1 MARRSTRGEARD
13 SDALEQAILDLFGMD
28 PQRGFKLKEIQ
39 RALGVPQSRY
49 RALRHLVQDLAGAGR
64 IAALPRRRFSSL
76 KGAVHLEGEIEGV
89 GQLATHARLADGTR
103 LPLTEH
109 AQARVIP
116 GDQTRVRRV
125 RDGREYF
132 AEIERVIRAAPRLVF
147 GELRRVGS
155 GWVLIPEMRIP
166 GFSGGPFIDPEC
178 RPPDDTEGQL
188 ARGWLPAYDP
198 GTERPRLQK
207 LEILGPD
214 DHVQAAMLLRIAR
227 DGWPHEFSERAELD
241 AKEGGDHDLV
251 RRDLTEDF
259 VFTIDPLEA
268 KDHDDAVSI
277 VENADG
283 SFVLGV
289 HIADVAARVLEDT
302 ALDREARGRATSV
315 YPPGS
320 VLPMLP
326 ERLSSGLCSLH
337 HGVVRDTVT
346 ARIHYG
352 ADGARHRIDLG
363 LTRIRS
369 RASLSYEHAETL
381 IREDGFTP
389 PSDRVAD
396 SVAASELES
405 AVRTMHRLARCLRER
420 RRELG
425 SLFVQRPERE
435 FLFDEHG
442 DVQDVHLRDHLDS
455 HWIIEEFMLEANR
468 AVAETLQEAGLPLL
482 WRIHES
488 PDELKVE
495 NLVELLGRF
504 SIRWVPQN
512 PVTGHDYGELF
523 AMIEDRPERDL
534 LHLMA
539 LRSLMKARYRAGWD
553 RHFGLAFERYTHFT
567 SPIRRYPDLHNQ
579 RWLHRLIL
587 CSSSDGWVDHAPRA
601 AAKLAAAHLS
611 RPADFDASVALADH
625 CSERERVAQRIER
638 DCADICAAAAIKPR
652 EGERMEGMVVSVLR
666 SGLFVELAGTGLDG
680 FVGVEH
686 LGRDWFGLDPAGHSL
701 VGERTGRRFQLGQ
714 TVSVLLEYVDV
725 AQGRVWLGELQVL
738 REPGPQGPAPA
749 QATKP
754 RPAKTKTKTKSA
766 KRRRI
771 DG

>member
-1 MARRSTRGEARD
+1 MF
-13 SDALEQAILDLFGMD
+13 EQD
-28 PQRGFKLKEIQ
+28 PRQGFKLKEIQ
-39 RALGVPQSRY
+39 RALSVPQSRY
-49 RALRHLVQDLAGAGR
+49 RALRGIVQDLAGAGR
-64 IAALPRRRFSSL
+64 IAALPRRRFGSL
-76 KGAVHLEGEIEGV
+76 RAAVHLEGEIEGV
-89 GQLATHARLADGTR
+89 GQLATHVRLGEGTR

-109 AQARVIP
+109 AQERVIP
-116 GDQTRVRRV
+116 GDLARVRKV
-125 RDGREYF
+125 REGREMF
-132 AEIERVIRAAPRLVF
+132 AEVERVVRAAPRLVI

-155 GWVLIPEMRIP
+155 GWVLIPESRIP
-166 GFSGGPFIDPEC
+166 GFSGGPFIDPDF
-178 RPPDDTEGQL
+178 RPDDEAEGQL
-188 ARGWLPAYDP
+188 ARGWLPSFDP
-198 GTERPRLQK
+198 GTERPRLGD
-207 LEILGPD
+207 LEVLGPA

-227 DGWPHEFSERAELD
+227 DGWPGGFSERALEE
-241 AKEGGDHDLV
+241 AEAGGDTDLV
-251 RRDLTEDF
+251 RRDLTSEF

-289 HIADVAARVLEDT
+289 HIADVAARVPEHG
-302 ALDREARGRATSV
+302 ALDEEARGRATSV
-315 YPPGS
+315 YPPGR

-337 HGVVRDTVT
+337 HGVERDTVT
-346 ARIHYG
+346 ARMHYG
-352 ADGARHRIDLG
+352 SDGARRRIDLG

-381 IREDGFTP
+381 VREDGFAP
-389 PSDRVAD
+389 PAERIAD
-396 SVAASELES
+396 GVQGVELEA
-405 AVRTMHRLARCLRER
+405 AVRSMHRLASRLRER

-435 FLFDEHG
+435 FEFDANG
-442 DVQDVHLRDHLDS
+442 DVSDVHLREQLDA

-468 AVAETLQEAGLPLL
+468 AVAETLQSAGLPLL

-495 NLVELLGRF
+495 ALIDLLEKF
-504 SIRWVPQN
+504 NIRWVPQN
-512 PVTGHDYGELF
+512 PVTGHDYAELF
-523 AMIEDRPERDL
+523 AMIGDRPERSL
-534 LHLMA
+534 LHLLA

-579 RWLHRLIL
+579 RWLHRLVL
-587 CSSSDGWVDHAPRA
+587 CSSSEGWVDHAPGVAARLSQARLSRA
-601 AAKLAAAHLS
+601 ADFEAA
-611 RPADFDASVALADH
+611 VGLADH

-652 EGERMEGMVVSVLR
+652 EGDRMEGMVVSILR

-680 FVGVEH
+680 FVGVEQ
-686 LGRDWFGLDPAGHSL
+686 LGRDWFELDPSGHAL
-701 VGERTGRRFQLGQ
+701 VGQRTSRRFQLGQ

-725 AQGRVWLGELQVL
+725 AQGRVWLGDIKVL
-738 REPGPQGPAPA
+738 AEPGPAPPA
-749 QATKP
+749 QEKH
-754 RPAKTKTKTKSA
+754 
-766 KRRRI
+766 
-771 DG
+771 